1 MTSTAFP
8 RPWPAL
14 AGGALLR
21 LVQEGFD
28 FALVLD
34 DEARVV
40 ERVGGSSEHLSML
53 DQLVGLPLEACV
65 GSESRGKLP
74 GLLAADCLGL
84 PQGYR
89 WRHLNLLVG
98 EDDGLPALLKL
109 VVLGDKHGG
118 PPMRVLVGRDL
129 SPLRDIQRRF
139 ISVTREFEF
148 VVSSLAQAGPAAEAG
163 LLEQVGRKPLDRIVG
178 EAVGYLERS
187 CLALALA
194 RSGGDRRAAALLL
207 GMGLDDFNARYESLV
222 RG

>member
-1 MTSTAFP
+1 MNPTAVP

-14 AGGALLR
+14 AGAALLR

-28 FALVLD
+28 FALLLD
-34 DEARVV
+34 DEDRIV
-40 ERVGGSSEHLSML
+40 ERVGGAAGHLTAL
-53 DQLVGLPLEACV
+53 DQLVGRPLEACV
-65 GSESRGKLP
+65 GPESRAKVP

-98 EDDGLPALLKL
+98 EDDGLPVLLKL
-109 VVLGDKHGG
+109 VVLGREDGG
-118 PPMRVLVGRDL
+118 APMRVLVGRDL
-129 SPLRDIQRRF
+129 SSLRDIQRRF
-139 ISVTREFEF
+139 VDVSREFES
-148 VVSSLAQAGPAAEAG
+148 VVSSLAQAGPVTEAG
-163 LLEQVGRKPLDRIVG
+163 LLQQAGRKPLNRIVG

-207 GMGLDDFNARYESLV
+207 GLGLDDFNARYELLV
-222 RG
+222 RD